1 MKFYNRKK
9 EQEILL
15 KNKIQSEK
23 SACFTVMVG
32 RRRIGKTSLL
42 LESVRGQKY
51 LYLFVARK
59 NENLLCSQFQSD
71 AEKMLGLKIFG
82 TITQFRDLFEQ
93 LLIFATREH
102 FTLIIDEFQEFES
115 VNPAIFSDIQN
126 LWDQYKDKAR
136 INFIACGSI
145 YSLMMKIFEN
155 RKEPLFG
162 RLSSKIILQPFAVS
176 VTKDILR
183 EYNAKYSPEDLLCL
197 YLLTGGVAKYIELL
211 MDAGAVTHKKMLDMV
226 TRADSPFIGEGKDL
240 LISEFGKEYGTYF
253 SILLLI
259 ASGKNRQSEIDS
271 IIDKNTGAYLGNLE
285 KEYSL
290 IVRNKPMFS
299 KPGSRR
305 ARWSLNDNYLRF
317 WFRFIYPNQSLIEM
331 GRFDLLREYI
341 DKNYEQYSGLILEK
355 YFREKISE
363 SLRVTEIGSYWDSK
377 GENEIDIVALNDL
390 DKTSIIAEVKRNAK
404 KIDMVKLE
412 TKVKSI
418 QKHLAKYKTDIIGLS
433 MDNM

>member
-1 MKFYNRKK
+1 MKFYDRKK

-15 KNKIQSEK
+15 QNKNQSEK

-162 RLSSKIILQPFAVS
+162 RLSSKIILQPFSVS
-176 VTKDILR
+176 VTKEILR
-183 EYNAKYSPEDLLCL
+183 EYNAKYNPEDLLCL

-211 MDAGAVTHKKMLDMV
+211 MDAGAVTHKQMLDMV

-253 SILLLI
+253 SILQLI

-271 IIDKNTGAYLGNLE
+271 IIDKNTGAYLVNLE

-331 GRFDLLREYI
+331 GRFDFLREYI

-363 SLRVTEIGSYWDSK
+363 SVRVTEIGSYWDSK

>member
-1 MKFYNRKK
+1 MKFYDRKK

-15 KNKIQSEK
+15 QNKNQSEK

-162 RLSSKIILQPFAVS
+162 RLSSKIILQPFSVS
-176 VTKDILR
+176 VTKEILR
-183 EYNAKYSPEDLLCL
+183 EYNAKYNPEDLLCL

-211 MDAGAVTHKKMLDMV
+211 MDAGAVTHKQMLDMV

-253 SILLLI
+253 SILQLI

-271 IIDKNTGAYLGNLE
+271 IIDKNTGAYLVNLE

-305 ARWSLNDNYLRF
+305 ARWSVNDNYLRF

-331 GRFDLLREYI
+331 GRFDFLREYI

-363 SLRVTEIGSYWDSK
+363 SVRVTEIGSYWDSK

>member
-15 KNKIQSEK
+15 QNKIQSEK

-162 RLSSKIILQPFAVS
+162 RLSSKIVLQPFSVS

-211 MDAGAVTHKKMLDMV
+211 MDAGAVTHKQMLDMV
-226 TRADSPFIGEGKDL
+226 TRADSPFLGEGKDL

-253 SILLLI
+253 SILQLI

-271 IIDKNTGAYLGNLE
+271 IIDKNTGAYLVNLE

>member
-162 RLSSKIILQPFAVS
+162 RLSSKIILQPFSVS
-176 VTKDILR
+176 VTKEILR
-183 EYNAKYSPEDLLCL
+183 EYNAKYNPEDLLCL

-211 MDAGAVTHKKMLDMV
+211 MDAGAVTHKQMLDMV
-226 TRADSPFIGEGKDL
+226 TRADSPFLGEGKDL

-253 SILLLI
+253 SILQLI

-271 IIDKNTGAYLGNLE
+271 IIDKNTGAYLVNLE